1 MDASI
6 AADIV
11 LRLQMLSTV
20 PAQFEV
26 ISHRGALPALPDFCV
41 NMYVTQGPRR
51 RQAEPLAHRLRAAYA
66 APDII
71 AAE

>member
-11 LRLQMLSTV
+11 VRLQMRGTV

-26 ISHRGALPALPDFCV
+26 IPHHGALPRLPDV
-41 NMYVTQGPRR
+41 LRQHVRHAGPRR
-51 RQAEPLAHRLRAAYA
+51 RLAEPLAQRLRAAYGEA
-66 APDII
+66 EAI